1 MGIPNAV
8 FFTWVEDELSNGNS
22 VTITVKGFSMLPI
35 LRSNR
40 DCVRIVKCSANA
52 LKPGDITLF
61 KSRGI
66 QILHRFIKTDGDAYI
81 MRGDNVF
88 SHHETCYAD
97 DILGKVV
104 LIKRGSKEISPNAH
118 IWRLIIFLW
127 RIKVLAYQA
136 VSKILNK

>member
-1 MGIPNAV
+1 MEIPNAV

-22 VTITVKGFSMLPI
+22 VTITVKGVSMLPM

-40 DCVRIVKCSANA
+40 DCVRIVKCSSDDI
-52 LKPGDITLF
+52 KPGDIVLF
-61 KSRGI
+61 RNRGVH
-66 QILHRFIKTDGDAYI
+66 ILHRFIKRDGDAYL

-88 SHHETCYAD
+88 SHCETCSAD

-118 IWRLIIFLW
+118 IWKPIIFLW
-127 RIKVLAYQA
+127 RLKGLAYLA
-136 VSKILNK
+136 VSRRLRK